1 MLLLVFCWFG
11 GVWVSVEEKIAIC
24 ITDIVT
30 FQTLL
35 DLNLMI
41 VKKLFSVL
49 LCKACKFFFLKKEN
63 KIKRKPN

>member
-1 MLLLVFCWFG
+1 MCWFLCDADAITCVLLVW

-30 FQTLL
+30 FQTFL
-35 DLNLMI
+35 DLNLVI

-49 LCKACKFFFLKKEN
+49 LCKACKFFF
-63 KIKRKPN
+63 